1 MMYESRKMNSM
12 FTETDPEAYKA
23 LKRPV
28 AQKISITSIRTLEY
42 LVGLCSKLFTDA
54 MLDM

>member
-1 MMYESRKMNSM
+1 MTYESRKMNSM

-28 AQKISITSIRTLEY
+28 AQKISMTSIPTLEY
-42 LVGLCSKLFTDA
+42 LVDPCSKLFTDA